1 MPTPDLILRLA
12 LDGDDVACVS
22 QTGMKRHLVI
32 QRALHLATDPAVAL
46 EHPELVQRIRD
57 HASRRRLHRTGLK
70 AAS

>member
-1 MPTPDLILRLA
+1 MRPDLILSLA
-12 LDGDDVACVS
+12 LDGSEVDCIDQA
-22 QTGMKRHLVI
+22 GLKRHLVI
-32 QRALHLATDPAVAL
+32 QRALRLATDPAVAL